1 MKKTVGVLIIC
12 ICLTLLI
19 IAGFPLLGDAAVIYG
34 CRANTTGLLHIVSG
48 PGQCT
53 RTQTQISWDVVGPQG
68 PVGPPGPTGPAGPI
82 GPTGLT
88 GPAGPAG
95 PQGPTGPAGA
105 FDRTKIYG
113 LVCLNALNCNC
124 TNATDILITGGA
136 SCENLLTAEVSGE
149 LGWSAPNTYTLPAG
163 TGVPGETG
171 LPYGWHAYCYN
182 SLTNTVTYA
191 NAITIVCMSP

>member
-1 MKKTVGVLIIC
+1 MKKTVVILIALVLWIPIV
-12 ICLTLLI
+12 T
-19 IAGFPLLGDAAVIYG
+19 FAANGQPFQDLQNQVNQL
-34 CRANTTGLLHIVSG
+34 NTNLQNIE
-48 PGQCT
+48 
-53 RTQTQISWDVVGPQG
+53 RTPGPQG
-68 PVGPPGPTGPAGPI
+68 PQGPGGPAGPI
-82 GPTGLT
+82 GPTGPAGAT
-88 GPAGPAG
+88 GPA
-95 PQGPTGPAGA
+95 GPTGPAGT

-163 TGVPGETG
+163 TGAPGETG

-182 SLTNTVTYA
+182 SFTNTVTYP